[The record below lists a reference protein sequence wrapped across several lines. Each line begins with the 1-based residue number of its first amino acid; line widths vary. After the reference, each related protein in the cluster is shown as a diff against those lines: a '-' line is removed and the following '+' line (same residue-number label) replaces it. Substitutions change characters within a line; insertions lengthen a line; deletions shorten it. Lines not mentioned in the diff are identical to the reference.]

1 MRCSQLAKQHGD
13 QLIPTVKSFRP
24 ALRFMLSDRSRKC
37 PPIDQTKQLRKATR
51 YRYHRFTSGLPV
63 MPALPRRFVIWFSLH
78 YSKPESFSDAVLD
91 KCGRWGIFIGIAPDR
106 HADVHKFATAYCDTV
121 SH

>member
-91 KCGRWGIFIGIAPDR
+91 KCAERGGFCVLARAKMP
-106 HADVHKFATAYCDTV
+106 ATCRSAK
-121 SH
+121 